1 MGDHAVAATEL
12 EKIMAKDD
20 LIWVHDY
27 HLIEG
32 LGRTIRYQSLNL
44 DEFERSIDQA
54 LGPSVGK
61 RISAIFR
68 FIERH
73 PDDLEFL
80 ARRFVQLAQM
90 PAFEATDVAKWVAA
104 HKAAAEKRLDQG
116 ISEFAS
122 NRVPS
127 LRPWGGA
134 AIQTSVKQLRH
145 L

>member
-68 FIERH
+68 FIELILSFW
-73 PDDLEFL
+73 P
-80 ARRFVQLAQM
+80 
-90 PAFEATDVAKWVAA
+90 
-104 HKAAAEKRLDQG
+104 G
-116 ISEFAS
+116 AS
-122 NRVPS
+122 S
-127 LRPWGGA
+127 
-134 AIQTSVKQLRH
+134 S
-145 L
+145 